1 MNIAIDKLYR
11 KAKPKAR
18 ALLRCRKYFGL
29 LDIVILYKS
38 HVRSQIEWCNA
49 AVFHAARSLSCR
61 LGSVQTS
68 FVEHL
73 GLSERVAFIEFQL
86 APLELRRDIGMLG
99 ALWKIAHGKA
109 HKFLQEMFP
118 MCSFA
123 PVLPNTRGIARR
135 HQLRFVDRCV
145 GDQLEQ
151 FSRSLFGLVRVWN
164 DLPTHIVEIDSV
176 KSFQSVFFSQVPVGK
191 CKEPKSS

>member
-1 MNIAIDKLYR
+1 M
-11 KAKPKAR
+11 
-18 ALLRCRKYFGL
+18 
-29 LDIVILYKS
+29 
-38 HVRSQIEWCNA
+38 
-49 AVFHAARSLSCR
+49 
-61 LGSVQTS
+61 QTS

-145 GDQLEQ
+145 GDRLFLFVFTQPQL
-151 FSRSLFGLVRVWN
+151 WN
-164 DLPTHIVEIDSV
+164 TPIKRLLPNAEIDKHTNVSCGATQ
-176 KSFQSVFFSQVPVGK
+176 KGLETQQVLALCPL
-191 CKEPKSS
+191 C